1 MNLFRKRPTIPVIRL
16 SGVIAAGSMRS
27 GISIGSAAPLI
38 EKAFKAMG
46 KEKTVAVVIN
56 SPGGSPVQSNLV
68 MRRIRA
74 LADEKDAKVLVFV
87 EDVAASGGYF
97 IAIAGDEIFADPS
110 SVVGSIGVISAQF
123 GLQEAIAKLGIERRV
138 YTAGESKSMLDP
150 FKEAQSDD
158 IARLRDILEEI
169 HTVFIDT
176 VKERRGDKLIG
187 ADSELFEGQV
197 WVGRHAVTAGLIDG
211 LSDVRTELRRRFGKK
226 VRMQVI
232 GRRQSLFSR
241 QQPGV
246 AMPWDAASVGT
257 DGLGAAAARFAPAL
271 LDALEDHTQYQRFGV
286 GYAERSGG

>member
-257 DGLGAAAARFAPAL
+257 DGLGAAAARLAPAL
-271 LDALEDHTQYQRFGV
+271 LDALEDRAQYQRFGV
-286 GYAERSGG
+286 GYAERSGD

>member
-138 YTAGESKSMLDP
+138 YTAGDSKSMLDP

-246 AMPWDAASVGT
+246 AMPWDAASLGT
-257 DGLGAAAARFAPAL
+257 DGLGAAAARLAPAL
-271 LDALEDHTQYQRFGV
+271 LDALEDRAQYQRFGV
-286 GYAERSGG
+286 GYAERPGD